1 MKEPLETTCWIVN
14 DGDIDPEWDEMK
26 YASPAT
32 VSRLGMIF
40 LSEEDVDVGRITM
53 TWLEK

>member
-1 MKEPLETTCWIVN
+1 
-14 DGDIDPEWDEMK
+14 MK

-40 LSEEDVDVGRITM
+40 LSDEDVDIGRITL
-53 TWLEK
+53 TWIQK